1 VNLIDL
7 CIRRPVLT
15 LMMTL
20 SLVVFGV
27 LGYNRLGVDQFPRME
42 FPVVAVTAILEGASP
57 EVIEEDV
64 TDVLEGFVN
73 TISGVRSVRSRSL
86 QGVTQVIVTFELDR
100 DLDTA
105 AQDVRDKVSQARQ
118 RLPASVEPP
127 TVEKFAMGDFP
138 IMWFPL
144 ISDRGAVENTEFL
157 KYRVKPRLE
166 TIAGVGAAPIFGGLE
181 RNIRIWLDGD
191 ALSARGL
198 AASDVIGALHR
209 EHVDIP
215 GGKVESRRIE
225 YSVKTDAQFHSIEEL
240 EDLVVAWIDGAPVHL
255 SDVARV
261 EDGAEDPTI
270 LARYNGEPS
279 IAIGIL
285 RQRGGNSV
293 AIADEAY
300 RRMGAMR
307 ESMPSGL
314 DLAGR
319 KQIIDF
325 TRSIREAVDET
336 LFALAF
342 GAVLAVVTVFV
353 FLRRSRPTLIVA
365 AAIPLSVVAT
375 FGVMWVLGFTL
386 NVMTLLA
393 LTLAVGVVIDDA
405 IVVLENIERHREQG
419 EEPFEAASNGARQI
433 AFAATAATVS
443 IAAVFVPVVFAE
455 GIVGN
460 FLREFGLTVASA
472 VMISLFVALT
482 LTPMLAAR
490 MPPPK
495 ERAHGSIYHRLE
507 RGFAWLEDWYR
518 RLLDW
523 ALAHRGAIL
532 ALGAGAFLAALGF
545 GAALDREFT
554 PPEDQGHII
563 IIVDTP
569 PGTSKEATL
578 EILKRN
584 EEWMLAQPE
593 VGGLFAGVGISGPD
607 GPEGASNVALM
618 FCSLKPR
625 SERTR
630 KAQELMRET
639 RAALGRIPGQRVS
652 VFDMSMASAGGGR
665 DLEFRIQG
673 NLGLNELDALAKRML
688 AQLDQREG
696 FVDLDSSLKLGLP
709 EVRVIPDRAKAA
721 ALGIDA
727 ASVATAVQAMIG
739 GLDVATFKEEG
750 RGYDI
755 RVRLDRAHRSEP
767 EAIQR
772 LYVRGRSGELVE
784 LRNLVRIEKGAAP
797 SAITRSDRQRSVTI
811 SGNLDGL
818 ALADALAQV
827 EEIASAVL
835 PEDVTL
841 AFSGEAEQMQESA
854 QQFGLMLGLAILV
867 IYMVL
872 ASQFESLLHPL
883 TVMLA
888 LPLAMT
894 GALGGLFILAQ
905 LGVEGMTL
913 NMFSMIGVIL
923 LFGLVTK
930 NSILLVDYAN
940 HFRSEQGMSPEQAM
954 RTAAPIRMR
963 PVLMTAISM
972 IFGVLPAATGL
983 GPGAESR
990 RPMAVATAAG
1000 MLSSTAL
1007 TLVVVPVFYVA
1018 LEDGILWVRA
1028 LPRRLRRKAAPASSE
1043 WVPEQRGRSAV
1054 ARSHGDR

>member
-1 VNLIDL
+1 MNLIDI

-20 SLVVFGV
+20 SLIVFGV

-64 TDVLEGFVN
+64 TDVLEEYLN
-73 TISGVRSVRSRSL
+73 TISGVRTVASRSM
-86 QGVTQVIVTFELDR
+86 QGVTQIIVTFELDR
-100 DLDTA
+100 DLDIA
-105 AQDVRDKVSQARQ
+105 AQDVRDKISQSRHD
-118 RLPASVEPP
+118 LPADVEPP
-127 TVEKFAMGDFP
+127 TVEKFAMGDYP

-144 ISDRGAVENTEFL
+144 ISNRGTVENTEFL
-157 KYRVKPRLE
+157 KYQVKPSLE
-166 TIAGVGAAPIFGGLE
+166 TISGVGAAPIFGGLE
-181 RNIRIWLDGD
+181 RNIRIWLDGG

-198 AASDVIGALHR
+198 AASDVVAALRR

-215 GGKVESRRIE
+215 GGHVESRQVE
-225 YSVKTDAQFHSIEEL
+225 YAVKTDAQFGSIEEL
-240 EDLVVAWIDGAPVHL
+240 GALVVAWVDDAPVHL

-261 EDGAEDPTI
+261 EDGAEDPKVI
-270 LARYNGEPS
+270 ARYNGEPS
-279 IAIGIL
+279 LAIGIL

-300 RRMGAMR
+300 ARIEGMRDRMPA
-307 ESMPSGL
+307 GL
-314 DLAGR
+314 ALAGK

-353 FLRRSRPTLIVA
+353 FLRRTRPTLIVA
-365 AAIPLSVVAT
+365 AAIPLSIVST

-405 IVVLENIERHREQG
+405 IVVLENIERHREAG

-443 IAAVFVPVVFAE
+443 IAAVFLPVVFAE

-490 MPPPK
+490 MAPPK
-495 ERAHGSIYHRLE
+495 ERAHGSIHHRLE
-507 RGFAWLEDWYR
+507 RGFTWLEDRYR
-518 RLLDW
+518 ALLDW

-532 ALGAGAFLAALGF
+532 ALGGGAFLAAVGF
-545 GAALDREFT
+545 AFGLDREFT
-554 PPEDQGHII
+554 PSEDQGHMIAVI
-563 IIVDTP
+563 ETP

-578 EILKRN
+578 EIMKKD
-584 EEWMLAQPE
+584 EAWVLAQPE
-593 VGGLFAGVGISGPD
+593 IGGLFSAVGIAGPD
-607 GPEGASNVALM
+607 SPEGGSNTALM
-618 FCSLKPR
+618 FAALTPR
-625 SERTR
+625 NERSR
-630 KAQELMRET
+630 KAQELIRDA
-639 RAALGRIPGQRVS
+639 RAAMATIPGQQVS
-652 VFDMSMASAGGGR
+652 VFDMSMSSAGSGS
-665 DLEFRIQG
+665 DMEVMVQG
-673 NLGLNELDALAKRML
+673 NLGLHELDSLADRIL
-688 AQLDQREG
+688 LQLGQRDG
-696 FVDLDSSLKLGLP
+696 FVDLDKSLKLGLP

-721 ALGIDA
+721 ALGVDA
-727 ASVATAVQAMIG
+727 ASLATAIQAMM
-739 GLDVATFKEEG
+739 DVATFKEEG

-755 RVRLDRAHRSEP
+755 RIRLEEDERSEP

-772 LYVRGRSGELVE
+772 LYVRGRGGQLVE

-797 SAITRSDRQRSVTI
+797 SVIPRHNRQRSVTI
-811 SGNLDGL
+811 SGNLEGL

-827 EEIASAVL
+827 EEIAAGVL
-835 PEDVTL
+835 PDGVTL
-841 AFSGEAEQMQESA
+841 AYSGEAEQMQESA

-867 IYMVL
+867 IYMIL

-894 GALGGLFILAQ
+894 GALGALFVLAQ
-905 LGVEGMTL
+905 LGVDGMTL

-940 HFRSEQGMSPEQAM
+940 QLRSEQGMSPEEAM

-972 IFGVLPAATGL
+972 IFGVLPAAIGV

-1007 TLVVVPVFYVA
+1007 TLVVVPVFYLA
-1018 LEDGILWVRA
+1018 LEDGILWIRA
-1028 LPRRLRRKAAPASSE
+1028 LPRRLRRKPAPSSAK
-1043 WVPEQRGRSAV
+1043 WAPERRGSSAV
-1054 ARSHGDR
+1054 APTHGDR